1 MSTINDSDVFI
12 IQRGT
17 SSYKQSA
24 VDLMSTI
31 LDTDYMLIQRG
42 IESFKVTCEDVKDQ
56 LGGGGTT
63 PPVLDSVV
71 LSQDTPIDANRFTG
85 KSFTSTPTNSGGDAA
100 TLEMTGTVTGV
111 LGIKAGSDPI
121 TANAYPG
128 TSSTDVVLTLEGT
141 TNLGDVIQVGDTVTA
156 NVGYT
161 PETDTIGEVT
171 AFTANAS
178 FGGNAALYTGN
189 STDTSDRVDF
199 KTQTAAEKNAL
210 NTSGTLL
217 TAMYGSS
224 GSITFN
230 PPLPGPVT
238 VSYRVVGNQQLDD
251 GVTFVDGNDV
261 SVAGGD
267 RANTNYTKTLDD
279 GLKRMTFRTSKS
291 TDSSSYN
298 NKYIYYIESNGAG

>member
-63 PPVLDSVV
+63 APVLDSVV
-71 LSQDTPIDANRFTG
+71 LSQDAALMQSVYQQVIHLNA
-85 KSFTSTPTNSGGDAA
+85 TNSGGDAA
-100 TLEMTGTVTGV
+100 TLEMTGTATGV
-111 LGIKAGSDPI
+111 LGIKAGPDPI
-121 TANAYPG
+121 TTNAYPG
-128 TSSTDVVLTLEGT
+128 TSSTDVLTLEGE

-156 NVGYT
+156 NVSYT
-161 PETDTIGEVT
+161 PETDAISSVT

-178 FGGNAALYTGN
+178 FGGNAALFTGN

-217 TAMYGSS
+217 TAMYGST

-230 PPLPGPVT
+230 PPLPGPVICPIGLLVQFNWMT
-238 VSYRVVGNQQLDD
+238 ASRLSMAMTSALLAAIVPMSVN
-251 GVTFVDGNDV
+251 ND
-261 SVAGGD
+261 SG
-267 RANTNYTKTLDD
+267 RWPKQ
-279 GLKRMTFRTSKS
+279 MS
-291 TDSSSYN
+291 TGQASQ
-298 NKYIYYIESNGAG
+298 